1 MGYLVHN
8 SMLLN
13 NCIKLELFLQTTC
26 ISLYDCGIIQQVYTA
41 NQTQYRLIYSI
52 FTVIMQSSFIS
63 KDHSTVSNIMF
74 G

>member
-13 NCIKLELFLQTTC
+13 NCIKLELFLQTTS
-26 ISLYDCGIIQQVYTA
+26 ISLYDCGIIQQVCTA
-41 NQTQYRLIYSI
+41 NQTQYRLIYPI

-63 KDHSTVSNIMF
+63 KDYSTVSNIMF

>member
-26 ISLYDCGIIQQVYTA
+26 ISLYECGIIQQIYTA
-41 NQTQYRLIYSI
+41 NQTQYHLIYSI
-52 FTVIMQSSFIS
+52 FTVIMQISFIS

>member
-1 MGYLVHN
+1 
-8 SMLLN
+8 MLLN

-26 ISLYDCGIIQQVYTA
+26 ISLYECGIIQRVYTA
-41 NQTQYRLIYSI
+41 IQIEYRLIYSI

-63 KDHSTVSNIMF
+63 KDHSTVSNIML

>member
-41 NQTQYRLIYSI
+41 NQTQYSLIYSI

-63 KDHSTVSNIMF
+63 KDHRTVSNIML

>member
-13 NCIKLELFLQTTC
+13 NCIKLELFLLTTC
-26 ISLYDCGIIQQVYTA
+26 ISLYDCGIIQQGYAA

-52 FTVIMQSSFIS
+52 FTVIMQSSLIS
-63 KDHSTVSNIMF
+63 KDHSIVSNIMF